1 MRERDQISRAFG
13 QVLREL
19 RKGATMSQEK
29 LGAEAGVDRVYVSLL
44 ERGER
49 SPSLPVIVELA
60 KALGTS
66 ASEIVALVELRVN
79 RR

>member
-1 MRERDQISRAFG
+1 
-13 QVLREL
+13 
-19 RKGATMSQEK
+19 MSQEK
-29 LGAEAGVDRVYVSLL
+29 LGGEAGIDRVYVSLL

-49 SPSLPVIVELA
+49 SPSLPVIVGLA

-66 ASEIVALVELRVN
+66 AAEMVALVESRVK

>member
-1 MRERDQISRAFG
+1 MRERDQISRVFG

-19 RKGATMSQEK
+19 RKGVAMSQEK
-29 LGAEAGVDRVYVSLL
+29 LGAEAGIDRVYVSLL

-49 SPSLPVIVELA
+49 APSLPVIVSLA
-60 KALGTS
+60 RALGTS
-66 ASEIVALVELRVN
+66 AAEMIALVEARAK